1 MAMQTSVLPSNMVAM
16 RYRLMNIYHVTNEAG
31 QAENFEIFKENKRLI
46 GASHLD
52 QKKIPRQ
59 SPINQDVVA
68 HSQNLLRCCRREE
81 ARSKGNLHSYSLF
94 CRKCIRRLTDSLT
107 HHRSSRSSTT
117 VQKQELVTEFTI
129 PQRRAIAILH
139 FYIITD

>member
-52 QKKIPRQ
+52 QKKFPVNRPSIKTSSLIPKTC
-59 SPINQDVVA
+59 SVVA
-68 HSQNLLRCCRREE
+68 GE
-81 ARSKGNLHSYSLF
+81 K
-94 CRKCIRRLTDSLT
+94 
-107 HHRSSRSSTT
+107 
-117 VQKQELVTEFTI
+117 KQEAKVICI
-129 PQRRAIAILH
+129 PTHYFVASVS
-139 FYIITD
+139 DD